1 MMFTLALVGG
11 AVFFLHSSIAA
22 TPQTAL
28 KDQAVAKTDSNANA
42 KANVLLDIDG
52 KIYPRDNFPETCKE
66 MLHGVK
72 CTEKAFGTYHVE
84 SKKEGDQI
92 YSKATFSDPETVQVT
107 EQSWEKDGHV
117 VKAIVENSVLKKT
130 SELEVKNGKVT
141 YKTTDKTDGSVKTS
155 EDDAEPNLVVPST
168 VMSYIRP
175 FNSQLLDGKDV
186 ILKVAVMDRRE
197 SFTFK
202 IKKYREEKAADGE
215 EVMVLQMAPTSLI
228 VKALVDPMYFYVKAK
243 TGEMYAFEG
252 KSALRRKDGDKYK
265 ELVVRSEYQYNVNQF
280 RVADASGGVT
290 AAKFPGS
297 TTCSEAAIKSGE
309 AKCSV
314 NAPGSTDSSNK
325 N

>member
-186 ILKVAVMDRRE
+186 ILKVAVM
-197 SFTFK
+197 
-202 IKKYREEKAADGE
+202 
-215 EVMVLQMAPTSLI
+215 VLQMAPTSLI